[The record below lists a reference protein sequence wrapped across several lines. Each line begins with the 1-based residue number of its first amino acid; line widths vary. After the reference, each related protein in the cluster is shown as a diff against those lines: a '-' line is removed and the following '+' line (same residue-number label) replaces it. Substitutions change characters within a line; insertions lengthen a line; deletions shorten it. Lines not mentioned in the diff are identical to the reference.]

1 MRFDSADLGTT
12 EQYRAS
18 VMIYMIE
25 LLSTPKF
32 DLSGTEDTV
41 SDIYEYL
48 VAQFATVLSS
58 DMDQY

>member
-12 EQYRAS
+12 EQSRAS